1 VPLSDEWAMRVST
14 LRQHRDDFV
23 DNYSDLAKTNKTGA
37 GRLQRTRRARAVPV
51 QAGTTFSALFN
62 VHQRT
67 TNGSARLFRA
77 NLIKKGTN
85 DIADGYDLDSI
96 VTNAQN
102 FQNLTTNGA
111 NVRLSWDLGAVKL
124 YSITGYE
131 GVDNYYSRGD
141 IDGGIAGGPGFMPFQ
156 VADRRRPDRPEAV
169 QPGIPRRI
177 EERGSAELAGR
188 RVLLR

>member
-1 VPLSDEWAMRVST
+1 
-14 LRQHRDDFV
+14 
-23 DNYSDLAKTNKTGA
+23 
-37 GRLQRTRRARAVPV
+37 
-51 QAGTTFSALFN
+51 

-102 FQNLTTNGA
+102 FQNLKTNGA
-111 NVRLSWDLGAVKL
+111 NLRLSWDLGAVKL

-131 GVDNYYSRGD
+131 GVGPLQQPRRHRRRHP
-141 IDGGIAGGPGFMPFQ
+141 GGPGFMPFQ
-156 VADRRRPDRPEAV
+156 VQTAGRMTDLSS
-169 QPGIPRRI
+169 IPRN
-177 EERGSAELAGR
+177 SASSR
-188 RVLLR
+188 RTPVR